1 MLQKVFTH
9 IGLFF
14 LRLLAL
20 LPMPVLYFLAD
31 GVYLLLYHVI
41 GYRRKVARENL
52 QNVFPDKEL
61 AEIVAIEKKFY
72 RYLVSL
78 MVEIVKMDSISEKEV
93 QKRFTFKDLHLMEAY
108 WQKNEGTLIC
118 TAHYGNWEW
127 AGLSLGLTGS
137 AQNYIIYK
145 PLNNDTFEDWFHKV
159 RTKYGNKAIAMRQ
172 TLRAIQASKGEA
184 SVFCFAN
191 DQAPSKDESHYWT
204 TFLNQESSVQ
214 LGIEK
219 IAKKTNRPVF
229 YLRTRVIKRGYYE
242 MECVPICMEP
252 ANTAEYEI
260 TELHIRFLEKMII
273 EDPAYW
279 LWSHRRWKYK
289 RG

>member
-1 MLQKVFTH
+1 MSDDHFIDMSLCEFFRFNSVLLRRTQKIIQEGDIKF
-9 IGLFF
+9 
-14 LRLLAL
+14 
-20 LPMPVLYFLAD
+20 
-31 GVYLLLYHVI
+31 
-41 GYRRKVARENL
+41 KNL
-52 QNVFPDKEL
+52 D
-61 AEIVAIEKKFY
+61 
-72 RYLVSL
+72 
-78 MVEIVKMDSISEKEV
+78 
-93 QKRFTFKDLHLMEAY
+93 LMEAY
-108 WQKNEGTLIC
+108 WQKNEGVLIC

-145 PLNNDTFEDWFHKV
+145 PLNNATFEDWFYKV
-159 RTKYGNKAIAMRQ
+159 RTKFGNKAIAMRQ
-172 TLRAIQASKGEA
+172 TLRAVQASKGEA

-229 YLRTRVIKRGYYE
+229 YLKTRVIKRGYYE
-242 MECVPICMEP
+242 MDCVPICLEP

-273 EDPAYW
+273 EEPAYW

-289 RG
+289 KG